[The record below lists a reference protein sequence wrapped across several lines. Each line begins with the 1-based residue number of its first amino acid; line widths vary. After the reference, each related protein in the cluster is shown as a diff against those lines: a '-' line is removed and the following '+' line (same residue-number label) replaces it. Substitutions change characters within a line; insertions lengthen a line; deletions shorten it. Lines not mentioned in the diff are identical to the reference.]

1 MAINLVKGQRVGI
14 DNSLSRLKVE
24 MGWKVNPNANPP
36 YDLDASTF
44 LLGNSGQI
52 EHEHDFVFYGSP
64 NKIPALDDSGKQIY
78 DGKGNLVYR
87 PCSVDKSVL
96 GSIDDLGNDDDN
108 TGEGNE
114 EIDVDLTKTSS
125 SVKEILFTVSI
136 YWHSSDEYT
145 YYKEEEFGRQY
156 PNKPRLRY
164 NFGQV
169 RDAYIQIKNA
179 ITGETICRYDLDED
193 FSTDKGVEFGRLY
206 RRGSEWKFQAIGDA
220 HTDGLEPICKKYASK
235 FM

>member
-1 MAINLVKGQRVGI
+1 MAINLIKGQRVEIESG
-14 DNSLSRLKVE
+14 LTRLKVE
-24 MGWKVNPNANPP
+24 MGWKVNPNADPA

-44 LLGNSGQI
+44 LLGSNGQI
-52 EHEHDFVFYGSP
+52 ENEYDFVFYGSP
-64 NKIPALDDSGKQIY
+64 NKIEVNGEM
-78 DGKGNLVYR
+78 R

-96 GSIDDLGNDDDN
+96 GSVDDLGDDDDD

-114 EIDVDLTKTSS
+114 EIEVDLTKTSH
-125 SVKEILFTVSI
+125 KIQEILFTASI
-136 YWHSSDEYT
+136 YWSPSDANN
-145 YYKEEEFGRQY
+145 
-156 PNKPRLRY
+156 PHDAPRMKY

-179 ITGETICRYDLDED
+179 LNGEVICRYDLDED

-206 RRGSEWKFQAIGDA
+206 RRGSEWKFQAVGEA
-220 HTDGLEPICKKYASK
+220 HKDGLEPICRKYASK

>member
-1 MAINLVKGQRVGI
+1 MAINLIKGQRVEIEAG
-14 DNSLSRLKVE
+14 LTRLKVE
-24 MGWKVNPNANPP
+24 MGWKVNPNAEPP

-44 LLGNSGQI
+44 LLGENGQI
-52 EHEHDFVFYGSP
+52 ENEYDFVFYGSP
-64 NKIPALDDSGKQIY
+64 NKIDVNGEM
-78 DGKGNLVYR
+78 R

-96 GSIDDLGNDDDN
+96 GSVDDLGDDDDD

-114 EIDVDLTKTSS
+114 EIEVDLTKTSRN
-125 SVKEILFTVSI
+125 VKEILFTASI
-136 YWHSSDEYT
+136 YWSPSDAGT
-145 YYKEEEFGRQY
+145 A
-156 PNKPRLRY
+156 NAPRIKY

-179 ITGETICRYDLDED
+179 LNGEVICRYDLDED

-206 RRGSEWKFQAIGDA
+206 RRGSEWKFQAVGEA
-220 HTDGLEPICKKYASK
+220 HKDGLEPICRKYASK

>member
-1 MAINLVKGQRVGI
+1 MAINLIKGQRVEIEAG
-14 DNSLSRLKVE
+14 LTRLKVE
-24 MGWKVNPNANPP
+24 MGWKVNPNAEPP

-44 LLGNSGQI
+44 LLGANGQI
-52 EHEHDFVFYGSP
+52 ENEYDFVFYGSP
-64 NKIPALDDSGKQIY
+64 NKIDVNGEM
-78 DGKGNLVYR
+78 R

-96 GSIDDLGNDDDN
+96 GSVDDLGDDDDD

-114 EIDVDLTKTSS
+114 EIEVNLTQTSQN
-125 SVKEILFTVSI
+125 VKEILFTASI
-136 YWHSSDEYT
+136 YWSPSDAGT
-145 YYKEEEFGRQY
+145 A
-156 PNKPRLRY
+156 NAPRIKY

-179 ITGETICRYDLDED
+179 VNGEVICRYDLDED

-206 RRGSEWKFQAIGDA
+206 RRGSEWKFQAVGEP
-220 HTDGLEPICKKYASK
+220 HKDGLEPICRKYASK

>member
-1 MAINLVKGQRVGI
+1 MAINLIKGQRVEIEAG
-14 DNSLSRLKVE
+14 LTRLKVE
-24 MGWKVNPNANPP
+24 MGWKVNPNAEPP

-44 LLGNSGQI
+44 LLGANGQI
-52 EHEHDFVFYGSP
+52 ENEYDFVFYGSP
-64 NKIPALDDSGKQIY
+64 NKIDVNGEM
-78 DGKGNLVYR
+78 R

-96 GSIDDLGNDDDN
+96 GSVDDLGDDDDD

-114 EIDVDLTKTSS
+114 EIEVDLTQTSQN
-125 SVKEILFTVSI
+125 VKEILFTASI
-136 YWHSSDEYT
+136 YWSPSDAGT
-145 YYKEEEFGRQY
+145 A
-156 PNKPRLRY
+156 NAPRIKY

-179 ITGETICRYDLDED
+179 VNGEVICRYDLNED

-206 RRGSEWKFQAIGDA
+206 RRGSEWKFQAVGEP
-220 HTDGLEPICKKYASK
+220 HKDGLEPICRKYASK

>member
-1 MAINLVKGQRVGI
+1 MAINLIKGQRVEI
-14 DNSLSRLKVE
+14 ESSLSRLVVE
-24 MGWKVNPNANPP
+24 MGWKVNPNAEPP

-52 EHEHDFVFYGSP
+52 EHEADFVFYGSS
-64 NKIPALDDSGKQIY
+64 NRIPALDEHGNQLY
-78 DGKGNLVYR
+78 DRYGNPITR
-87 PCSVDKSVL
+87 PISLDKSTL
-96 GSIDDLGNDDDN
+96 GSIDDIGEDEDD

-114 EIDVDLTKTSS
+114 EIEVDLTKTSD

-136 YWHSSDEYT
+136 YWDPSNSND
-145 YYKEEEFGRQY
+145 
-156 PNKPRLRY
+156 PRRKY

-179 ITGETICRYDLDED
+179 VTGEVICRYDLDED

-206 RRGSEWKFQAIGDA
+206 RRGSEWKFQAVGEA
-220 HTDGLEPICKKYASK
+220 HADGLEPICRKYASK
-235 FM
+235 YM

>member
-1 MAINLVKGQRVGI
+1 MAINLIKGQRVEI
-14 DNSLSRLKVE
+14 ESNLSRLVVE
-24 MGWKVNPNANPP
+24 MGWKVNPNAEPP

-52 EHEHDFVFYGSP
+52 ENEADFVFYGSP
-64 NKIPALDDSGKQIY
+64 NRVPALDKYGNQLY
-78 DGKGNLVYR
+78 DENNNPLTR
-87 PCSVDKSVL
+87 PISLDKSVI
-96 GSIDDLGNDDDN
+96 GSVDDPGDDQYN

-114 EIDVDLTKTSS
+114 EIEVDLTKTSD

-136 YWHSSDEYT
+136 YWDPT
-145 YYKEEEFGRQY
+145 
-156 PNKPRLRY
+156 NINDPRRKY

-169 RDAYIQIKNA
+169 RDAFIQIKNA
-179 ITGETICRYDLDED
+179 VTGDVICRYDLDGD

-206 RRGSEWKFQAIGDA
+206 RRGSEWKFQAVGEA
-220 HTDGLEPICKKYASK
+220 HPDGLEPICRKYASK